1 MTAEHESAPH
11 LPPSRIVF
19 GLFLVKLGKHLAV
32 LASLLILGQ
41 AADRFDV
48 GQPAI
53 FFLIVL
59 SAMSYSSG
67 KAYLTPALTH
77 RKRR

>member
-1 MTAEHESAPH
+1 MENGPH

-19 GLFLVKLGKHLAV
+19 GLFLIKLGKHLAV
-32 LASLLILGQ
+32 LASLLILGH
-41 AADRFDV
+41 AAGRFDV

-59 SAMSYSSG
+59 SAVSYSSG
-67 KAYLTPALTH
+67 KAYLTLALIPP
-77 RKRR
+77 KRR